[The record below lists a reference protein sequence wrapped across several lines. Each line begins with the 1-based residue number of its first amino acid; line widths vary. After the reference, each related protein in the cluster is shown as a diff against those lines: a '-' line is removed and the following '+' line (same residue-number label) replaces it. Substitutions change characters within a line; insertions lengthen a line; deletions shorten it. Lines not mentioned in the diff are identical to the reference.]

1 MSARLELTRV
11 EPLLEQLALTA
22 NIRLV
27 TDSGKY
33 SSLLQYGENI
43 AVKHFIVQA
52 PESLFA

>member
-11 EPLLEQLALTA
+11 EPLLEQLALPA

-33 SSLLQYGENI
+33 SSLLQYDENI
-43 AVKHFIVQA
+43 AAKHFIVQA